1 VVILPDSSAWIE
13 YLRGT
18 GSATHVRLRALVRDG
33 ADLVTTD
40 PVVLELFAGARS
52 NAEQDRIGTLL
63 TACRMRPP
71 LGLVDQLD
79 AAALFRHC
87 RDHGET
93 VRSLADCVIAV
104 VAMDLGAAVL
114 HRDRDF
120 DAIARHTSLA
130 IA

>member
-1 VVILPDSSAWIE
+1 MILPDSSAWIE
-13 YLRGT
+13 YLRAT
-18 GSATHVRLRALVRDG
+18 GSPTDERLTQLLDHG
-33 ADLVTTD
+33 EPLVTTD
-40 PVVLELFAGARS
+40 PVVLELFAGARTDD
-52 NAEQDRIGTLL
+52 EQERIGRLL

-71 LGLVDQLD
+71 LGLADHLD

-87 RDHGET
+87 RARGET

-120 DAIARHTSLA
+120 DAIARHAPLA